1 MDSTVRGVVK
11 LRTHLVVLFGG
22 RSAEHHVSCSTAWH
36 VCAAIDRNQHDVTLV
51 GISREGEW
59 NVIEDPFS
67 DPETALPDDGVLS
80 PQGARTTPFEV
91 VSQLRST
98 TTDPIVVVPLLHGP
112 LGEDGTIQGLLE
124 ILDVAYVGSGVLGS
138 AAAMDKSVA
147 KTLVAA
153 AGIPIPKHL
162 TFRFSDHIQIEDI
175 SATVAE
181 EFGYPCFVKP
191 ANMGSSVGVSRVD
204 DDNGLAAAVDT
215 AFSYDSTILIE
226 EGILGREIEV
236 AILGNEDAVTF
247 PPGEVIPADRFYSY
261 SDKYLDGKSSSAI
274 PAELPATDA
283 EEIKR
288 LAVAAFHALG
298 CSGLARCDFFYEQ
311 PGRGI
316 LFNEI
321 NTMPGF
327 TPISMY
333 PKMVTESG
341 MSYAEL
347 INQLVDLA
355 LQRHANR
362 VRNTGS

>member
-1 MDSTVRGVVK
+1 MDSTVRVVVN

-22 RSAEHHVSCSTAWH
+22 RSAEHDVSCSTAWH
-36 VCAAIDRNQHDVTLV
+36 VTAAIDRNRHDVTLV

-59 NVIEDPFS
+59 NIIEDPFS
-67 DPETALPDDGVLS
+67 GPGTVIPNDRVLS
-80 PQGARTTPFEV
+80 PHGERTNPFDV
-91 VSQLRST
+91 VTRLRSA

-147 KTLVAA
+147 KTVVTA

-162 TFRFSDHIQIEDI
+162 TLHFADQIQIDSI

-204 DDNGLAAAVDT
+204 NDDELAAAVDT

-226 EGILGREIEV
+226 EGIIGREIEV
-236 AILGNEDAVTF
+236 AILGNDDAVAF

-274 PAELPATDA
+274 PAELPVSDA

-333 PKMVTESG
+333 PKMVTEGG
-341 MSYAEL
+341 MSYTEL
-347 INQLVDLA
+347 IDRLVELA
-355 LQRHANR
+355 LQRHAGR
-362 VRNTGS
+362 IRNTGS